1 METCC
6 LTRIFGLAS
15 RYHCQSRKAVALEVR
30 GKPELGRRDGNIMPS
45 VRGKLSSG
53 RARTTQ
59 RKGYFE
65 METKFDVVVEDS
77 VVKVLPSPSGDGLT
91 DALVDAA
98 IAAHNNE
105 TAVEVF
111 DLILTPMDIF
121 GLLSNVVRAMIAEED
136 WLEGTDDWEEDLEP
150 GDTDGDL

>member
-1 METCC
+1 
-6 LTRIFGLAS
+6 
-15 RYHCQSRKAVALEVR
+15 
-30 GKPELGRRDGNIMPS
+30 
-45 VRGKLSSG
+45 
-53 RARTTQ
+53 
-59 RKGYFE
+59 

-136 WLEGTDDWEEDLEP
+136 WLEAQTTGKRTWNLEIRTGTCSSCRPLNSGLGRAASRNMP
-150 GDTDGDL
+150 GYE